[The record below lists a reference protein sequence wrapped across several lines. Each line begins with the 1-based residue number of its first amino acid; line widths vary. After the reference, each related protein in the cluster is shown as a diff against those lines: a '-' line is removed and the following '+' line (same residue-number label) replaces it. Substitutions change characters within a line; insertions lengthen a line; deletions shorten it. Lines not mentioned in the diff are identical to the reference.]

1 VALPF
6 VPVANTAYVSMRF
19 TQPDG
24 STASQGF
31 WVKRGAVWTPTLM
44 LDLAAV
50 FKNWWNTGDGTQKPY
65 HFQDSGYALAEIV
78 VRDYTTQ
85 TSSVVTYNTGLPI
98 AGTGDPTHALPMGVA
113 FALTLRTGLAGRA
126 NRGRTFLMGLT
137 TDFLTSE
144 HVNTVNSGLAA
155 DFALAYDALIPA
167 VVAGDATEH
176 LVVVSRYWNNG
187 VRLGPM
193 VSRVAGITTQVLS
206 FGYSN
211 LLLDFQRS
219 RAPGH

>member
-1 VALPF
+1 
-6 VPVANTAYVSMRF
+6 MRM

-31 WVKRGAVWTPTLM
+31 WVKKSGVWTPTTM
-44 LDLAAV
+44 LALAAV
-50 FKNWWNTGDGTQKPY
+50 LKTWWNTGDGTQKPF
-65 HFQDSGYALAEIV
+65 HFQDSGYSLSEIV
-78 VRDYTTQ
+78 VRDYTTI
-85 TSSVVTYNTGLPI
+85 SSPVVTYNTGLPI

-113 FALTLRTGLAGRA
+113 FALTLRTGLAGRS

-137 TDFLTSE
+137 TDFLASE
-144 HVNTVNSGLAA
+144 HLNTVSATFAA
-155 DFALAYDALIPA
+155 DFVLAYDSLIPA
-167 VVAGDATEH
+167 IVAGDATES
-176 LVVVSRYWNNG
+176 LVVVSRHWNAG
-187 VRLGPM
+187 VPRGAM
-193 VSRVAGITTQVLS
+193 VSRAAGITTPVLS